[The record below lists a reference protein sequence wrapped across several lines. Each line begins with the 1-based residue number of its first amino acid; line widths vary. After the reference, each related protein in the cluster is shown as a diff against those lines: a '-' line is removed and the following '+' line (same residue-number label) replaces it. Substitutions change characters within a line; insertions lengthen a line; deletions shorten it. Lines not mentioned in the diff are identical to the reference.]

1 MKLLK
6 SCKYWHWLA
15 IFALPLIVVACM
27 TIEEIIHP
35 DDPKVNS
42 EIEITVKIKLVTE
55 TDETARLVFAVLAP
69 KSWNIAQSAKLTLTT
84 EGYASQGYAD
94 VVNEEMSLMADTD
107 LEPTTALKWSEAYQS
122 KIGLMGNLGPVEWV
136 VFKSQTVFI
145 INDKVSTDPINGTVK
160 IRFTTGSQ
168 NLKCFMG
175 YGFCGMKSGF
185 NGERYKAN
193 ERSKVLTV
201 TGGSNPMIDYTTVSL
216 VSTVPS
222 VFRYGDI
229 FSVKFESVA
238 GTTETAL
245 KGVEKV
251 YIYGRAIYNDGQ
263 VAEVD
268 AIGDATLMEKIGE
281 TTYQKYIYPRHF
293 FNLPDDAVITATY
306 FHFTNGDKS
315 IVVKDTTGDDFLI
328 SQSEE

>member
-1 MKLLK
+1 MKSK
-6 SCKYWHWLA
+6 SPSK
-15 IFALPLIVVACM
+15 
-27 TIEEIIHP
+27 
-35 DDPKVNS
+35 KN
-42 EIEITVKIKLVTE
+42 
-55 TDETARLVFAVLAP
+55 ARP
-69 KSWNIAQSAKLTLTT
+69 NIAQSAKLTLTT

-245 KGVEKV
+245 KGAEKV

-268 AIGDATLMEKIGE
+268 VIGDATLMEKIGE